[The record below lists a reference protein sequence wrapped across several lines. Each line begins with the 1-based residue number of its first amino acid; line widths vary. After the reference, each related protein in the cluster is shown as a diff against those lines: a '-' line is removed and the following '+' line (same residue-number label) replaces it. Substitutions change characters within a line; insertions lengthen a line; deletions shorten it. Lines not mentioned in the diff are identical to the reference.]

1 MSESLQDQLMALGLA
16 KDRPKKKSKPKRRP
30 KSRRT
35 GGSGQDISLD
45 AAYRARKQA
54 EKASQE
60 QAKAEKRALDLERR
74 RINKEIEA
82 LLDGQAQNVE
92 GAELKRNFLFK
103 GRIRTVRVTPEQLVA
118 VNDGSLG
125 VVFLRGNYLLV
136 DPQLRDQIAALSA
149 DHVPDLSGD
158 ASAEEEGDHPV
169 PDDLIW

>member
-16 KDRPKKKSKPKRRP
+16 KDRPKKKSRPKRRP
-30 KSRRT
+30 KKQRAA
-35 GGSGQDISLD
+35 GSGQDISLD
-45 AAYRARKQA
+45 AAYRAREQS

-60 QAKAEKRALDLERR
+60 RAKAEKRALDMERR
-74 RINKEIEA
+74 RINKKIEA
-82 LLDGQAQNVE
+82 LLDGQAQNVD
-92 GAELKRNFLFK
+92 GADLKRNFLFK
-103 GRIRTVRVTPEQLVA
+103 GRIRTVRVTPEQLAA

-158 ASAEEEGDHPV
+158 GSAEEEGDHPV
-169 PDDLIW
+169 PDDLVW